1 MATGVESGYGGNTA
15 NPSYEDICT
24 GRTGRREAVRV
35 TFDPSVLSFRDLLT
49 VFFTIHDPTTPNR
62 QGNDVGT
69 QYRSVV
75 FCQSEGQR
83 ATTLAVIATLN
94 AEKLWKG
101 PIVTEVVTEVAGAS
115 TFYPAETYH
124 QDYFDQNGN
133 QPYCMFV
140 VAPKVAKFRK
150 AFAER
155 LKRTVARALVPLP
168 ARGQPSAGGKAQS
181 YRPEYRRQPTV
192 AAQRPNT
199 SGTAHAIDCTSDI
212 PTPAACPCARW
223 RMRVQQRHHH
233 RLAHSQSQPQRER
246 KRHQRRRRRRTETA
260 CTRRRDKKRCT
271 MST

>member
-1 MATGVESGYGGNTA
+1 MNAPNIPSAPTEVALFGGGCFWCLDAVFRELNGVTRVESGYAGGNTA

-24 GRTGRREAVRV
+24 GRTGHAEVVRV

-49 VFFTIHDPTTPNR
+49 VFFTIHDPTTLNR

-75 FCQSEGQR
+75 FCQSEEQR
-83 ATTLAVIATLN
+83 ITTLAVIASLN

-101 PIVTEVVTEVAGAS
+101 PIVTEVVTGVAGAS

-124 QDYFDQNGN
+124 QDYFEQNAN

-155 LKRTVARALVPLP
+155 LKRTVA
-168 ARGQPSAGGKAQS
+168 
-181 YRPEYRRQPTV
+181 
-192 AAQRPNT
+192 
-199 SGTAHAIDCTSDI
+199 
-212 PTPAACPCARW
+212 
-223 RMRVQQRHHH
+223 
-233 RLAHSQSQPQRER
+233 
-246 KRHQRRRRRRTETA
+246 
-260 CTRRRDKKRCT
+260 
-271 MST
+271 